1 MFFAHPFKKPILTEI
16 KKTPLFAENW
26 INVAKVGNRLFF
38 GYHDFGTRLA
48 SITGGGMLITYDKD
62 GTLTGNLYFGFLE
75 DDPRFEQLTGTLDTI
90 ADDGLDDVAVFA
102 ERENTPTVRSRV
114 AVTINDV
121 SKENVGAAACRLCDA
136 LTDIVEGFA
145 DGGEDDE
152 EE

>member
-75 DDPRFEQLTGTLDTI
+75 DDPRFEQLTGTLEPAGPGAHTPGSMLSSLKPKSSI
-90 ADDGLDDVAVFA
+90 TSISLRKSGLAWVKVP
-102 ERENTPTVRSRV
+102 R
-114 AVTINDV
+114 I
-121 SKENVGAAACRLCDA
+121 
-136 LTDIVEGFA
+136 
-145 DGGEDDE
+145 
-152 EE
+152 